1 MKSHTKQ
8 LEKWNK
14 LLKVDFFQTISSQ
27 WMNVLTTCHKH
38 RYPSIHPLDHS
49 SLPASILSRMFNG
62 LRFRLCLRDPF
73 LSMRKPRQMYLEGT
87 FYDCFRLKRLTLTLL
102 TAFPAAPV
110 PHGCFAS
117 QLASRANWKNRV
129 PNRFSRKQR
138 IRVVFLKFSNIFDG
152 GRTKRGGL

>member
-38 RYPSIHPLDHS
+38 RYPSIHPPDHS
-49 SLPASILSRMFNG
+49 SLPASILSRMFNC

-73 LSMRKPRQMYLEGT
+73 LSLRKPRQMYLEGT